1 MCGALDWMAEFDL
14 LESRFRMSS
23 PPHHTTQQDAFLG
36 TFPARLESRR
46 LCLALLPNNQPFSP
60 FFFPAFLLQ
69 DQPSQPSAPAPRS
82 EEQARSRPY
91 SCRISRLTPL
101 RLLHALRNKLVLV
114 FGDSVSKN
122 LASSIA
128 CFLHAAAAAAADGA
142 PAAAASDPAATGN
155 SVAAAAAGKAGN
167 SVTVQPFT
175 IQRGSSTAEGI
186 QLPSHG
192 VRFASVFSKWL
203 LTGAQLPTPKLQYR
217 IDLDQVDPQ
226 VVDLLPLADI
236 VVFQVRPLS
245 QF

>member
-1 MCGALDWMAEFDL
+1 MLPILVTGFWFLISHVF
-14 LESRFRMSS
+14 

-60 FFFPAFLLQ
+60 FFFPAFLSQ
-69 DQPSQPSAPAPRS
+69 DQPSHPTALRNKLVLV
-82 EEQARSRPY
+82 
-91 SCRISRLTPL
+91 ISHLTPL

-155 SVAAAAAGKAGN
+155 SVAGAAAGKAGN
-167 SVTVQPFT
+167 RVRVQPFT